1 MKKAIFEKAGQMKI
15 VDVDRPTIEKP
26 DDVIIKVVRTCVCGS
41 DLWNFRGIN
50 SVEKDSENSGHEAIG
65 IVEEVARAS
74 MALAKATAITL
85 ARVFKPNTFVSNM
98 VNGRLLKFRASQV
111 TTVKECLSLS

>member
-41 DLWNFRGIN
+41 D
-50 SVEKDSENSGHEAIG
+50 
-65 IVEEVARAS
+65 
-74 MALAKATAITL
+74 
-85 ARVFKPNTFVSNM
+85 
-98 VNGRLLKFRASQV
+98 
-111 TTVKECLSLS
+111 